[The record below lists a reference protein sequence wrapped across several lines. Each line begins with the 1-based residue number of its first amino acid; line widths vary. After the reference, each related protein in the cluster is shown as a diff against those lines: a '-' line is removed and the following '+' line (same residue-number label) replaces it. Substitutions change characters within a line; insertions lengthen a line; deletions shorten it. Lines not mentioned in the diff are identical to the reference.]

1 MHSAIIVDD
10 HPLSRQFMA
19 SMLTGQGYK
28 PTIASTAA
36 EALAAC
42 EIAIPEIWFID
53 WMMPGMTGIE
63 LVKTLRAL
71 PDGDRPHV
79 VMVTAKESAGD
90 LVAAFE
96 AGVDDFVSKPAS
108 TLEVFARLKAAKRLL
123 GVRQALSR
131 RIADVEDLNTRLK
144 SANERLERMA
154 TTDGLTGLLNRRA
167 GDERAQEL
175 WAGST
180 RYDEPLSAAIID
192 IDRFKDL
199 NDSRGHALGD
209 LAIGKVGAIIAREIR
224 AVDVAVRY
232 GGDEFLV
239 LLPKAGEPDALS
251 AVDRIRSSIERE
263 IIGLDGLNTQ
273 VTVSAGV
280 ATRLASHAS
289 AAELIAAAD
298 TELYRAKSMGRN
310 RVCIREAAVVP

>member
-19 SMLTGQGYK
+19 SMLSGQGYK
-28 PTIASTAA
+28 PTVASTAA

-63 LVKTLRAL
+63 LVKTLRSL
-71 PDGDRPHV
+71 PGGDRPHV

-108 TLEVFARLKAAKRLL
+108 TLSVFARLKAAKRLL
-123 GVRQALSR
+123 AARLALSR
-131 RIADVEDLNTRLK
+131 RIADVEDLNTQLTA
-144 SANERLERMA
+144 ANERLERMA

-167 GDERAQEL
+167 GDDRAREI
-175 WAGST
+175 WAGAE
-180 RYDEPLSAAIID
+180 RYDEPLSVAIID

-199 NDSRGHALGD
+199 NDSHGHALGD
-209 LAIGKVGAIIAREIR
+209 NAIGKVASIIAREIR
-224 AVDVAVRY
+224 SVDVAVRY

-239 LLPKAGEPDALS
+239 LLPKARESEALA
-251 AVDRIRSSIERE
+251 AVDRIRSAIERE
-263 IIGLDGLNTQ
+263 TTGVNGLQTQ
-273 VTVSAGV
+273 VTVSAGI
-280 ATRLASHAS
+280 AARLPSHAS
-289 AAELIAAAD
+289 AADLIAAAD
-298 TELYRAKSMGRN
+298 AELYRAKSMGRN
-310 RVCIREAAVVP
+310 RVCNREAAVVS